1 VKYFSVSEK
10 INYSSSG
17 WTHDELD
24 GVFGVIRKHA
34 LLQSWNDVPEF
45 EEVMRQSLK
54 HYGLPVIINQVKDIL
69 AFDKWLEPAMD
80 SQLRNFARQHNDINP
95 GMHSAR

>member
-1 VKYFSVSEK
+1 MARSFTLCAP
-10 INYSSSG
+10 G

-24 GVFGVIRKHA
+24 GIFGVLRKYA
-34 LLQSWNDVPEF
+34 VLQSWNDVPGF
-45 EEVMRQSLK
+45 ERVIREALRS
-54 HYGLPVIINQVKDIL
+54 YNLPVIINHINDIL

-80 SQLRNFARQHNDINP
+80 SQLRNFSRQHNDMHP